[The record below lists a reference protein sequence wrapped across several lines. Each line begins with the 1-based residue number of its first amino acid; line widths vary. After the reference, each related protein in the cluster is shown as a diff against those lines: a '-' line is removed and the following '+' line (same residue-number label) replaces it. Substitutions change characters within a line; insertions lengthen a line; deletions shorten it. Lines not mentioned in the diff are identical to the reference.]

1 MQTLNH
7 NVNPFATMGDPDAV
21 KNALEQASKWTLN
34 SRMCHP
40 LDRPSRARQ
49 AKEVAAY
56 DALIEA
62 GRPDEPE

>member
-1 MQTLNH
+1 MQTLNQ
-7 NVNPFATMGDPDAV
+7 NVNPFAMMCDPDAV
-21 KNALEQASKWTLN
+21 KNALEHASKWTLK

-40 LDRPSRARQ
+40 LDRPSRTRLAR
-49 AKEVAAY
+49 EVSAY

>member
-1 MQTLNH
+1 MQTLSH
-7 NVNPFATMGDPDAV
+7 NVNPFALMYDQDAI

-40 LDRPSRARQ
+40 LDRPSRARL
-49 AKEVAAY
+49 ARDVAAH